1 MVVALLLALA
11 ELLSARPPPQSPSA
25 GALERLASA
34 VPGRRMRLLYSCLG
48 SGTHTKVR
56 PVLISLGWI

>member
-11 ELLSARPPPQSPSA
+11 ALLSARPPPEAPA
-25 GALERLASA
+25 AAALERLACA

-48 SGTHTKVR
+48 SGTHSKVLSR
-56 PVLISLGWI
+56 LE